1 MLSTI
6 KSYLFILCFFLLI
19 IQSCKKEEFTF
30 GDIKTPTNLSL
41 SVEVVG
47 ADSLNPGGDGKGRIN
62 VTASSDGAITYI
74 IDYGDSTNKSIE
86 SIPSGKKSYTYSSPG
101 EYLYNVTV
109 KAVGTG
115 GAASILTKQIRMSVI
130 YQLDTAIVRK
140 LTNNSSSTWVS
151 NKNVAGHVGVGPTNL
166 FYPDYYAAP
175 PNTRSACLYDDEIKF
190 EKDAINN
197 VYMTVNNKGQSFLI
211 AAATPSYGFSGGDDC
226 YSVNTGGK
234 KKLAFMGAT
243 SASDTSFS
251 TRVQF
256 RVPGN
261 GIINFG
267 SGSDMYEILSLTDST
282 IHLRNI
288 GADGLAWY
296 QKLIKK

>member
-1 MLSTI
+1 MLTHI
-6 KSYLFILCFFLLI
+6 KSYLFILFFSLLI
-19 IQSCKKEEFTF
+19 FQSCKKEEFTF

-47 ADSLNPGGDGKGRIN
+47 ADSLNPGGNGKGQIN
-62 VTASSDGAITYI
+62 VTASSSGAITYI
-74 IDYGDSTNKSIE
+74 IDYGDSTNKSIT
-86 SIPSGKKSYTYSSPG
+86 SIPSGKSTYTYTSPG
-101 EYLYNVTV
+101 EYLYNVTI

-115 GAASILTKQIRMSVI
+115 GAVSIITKQIRMSVI
-130 YQLDTAIVRK
+130 YQLDTSIVRR
-140 LTNNSSSTWVS
+140 LTNNGSSTWIT
-151 NKNVAGHVGVGPTNL
+151 NKNVSGHVGVGPTNL
-166 FYPDYYAAP
+166 FYPDYYAAS

-197 VYMTVNNKGQSFLI
+197 VYMTVDNKGQSFLI
-211 AAATPSYGFSGGDDC
+211 AAATSYYGFSGGDDC
-226 YSVNTGGK
+226 YSLNTGGK
-234 KKLAFMGAT
+234 KKLSFMNAT
-243 SASDTSFS
+243 SASDSSFS

-267 SGSDMYEILSLTDST
+267 SGGDTYEILSLTDST

-288 GADGLAWY
+288 AADGLAWY